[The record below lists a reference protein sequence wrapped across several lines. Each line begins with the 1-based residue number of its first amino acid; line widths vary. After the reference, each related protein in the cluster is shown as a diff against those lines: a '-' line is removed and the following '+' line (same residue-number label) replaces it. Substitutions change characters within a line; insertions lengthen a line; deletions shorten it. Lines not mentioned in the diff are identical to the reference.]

1 MKFEMSK
8 TWWMALQAMRQVWFV
23 ASLYCVA
30 AIMTALLGIMA
41 DPLIPDSL
49 QDIIGRSAV
58 NSLLTIIASSMLSVL
73 VFSLNTLVQASTA
86 AASNA
91 TPRAVGTLLQDRI
104 AQSALSTFLG
114 AFIFSLVGLIALN
127 TSLYGGGGRMILFL
141 VTIVVIVLIVVT
153 LLRWINYLGHLGQ
166 VTKTISQVESAACP
180 SMENYRRAPYL
191 HAHPQEGPIPHGLVM
206 IEHDQIGYLR
216 FIDVP
221 ALDDIADRLEA
232 NIHVFE
238 RPGAFVTPGRHI
250 AGIAL
255 PDGGAIDEETRETLR
270 GAFTIGNARSYDQ
283 DPLYG
288 LTVLSQIAMRA
299 LSPGI
304 NDPGTAIDVIGNLVR
319 IMASGK
325 KAKADVHH
333 GRVFIPAIET
343 DDFFDA
349 AFTGISRD
357 GADKVEVG
365 LRLQHAFESLSLL
378 PFAGYGEHAR
388 GYSAQ
393 ALERARKML
402 DFENDIKRLEASARK
417 GRLLP

>member
-8 TWWMALQAMRQVWFV
+8 TWWMVLQAMRQVWFV
-23 ASLYCVA
+23 ATLYCFA
-30 AIMTALLGIMA
+30 AVLTALLGIMT
-41 DPLIPDSL
+41 DPLIPDDL
-49 QDIIGRSAV
+49 QDIIGSSAV

-104 AQSALSTFLG
+104 AQWALSTFLG

-127 TSLYGGGGRMILFL
+127 TSLYGGGGRLILFL

-153 LLRWINYLGHLGQ
+153 MLRWINYLGHLGQ
-166 VTKTISQVESAACP
+166 VTKTISQVESASCP
-180 SMENYRRAPYL
+180 SMEHYRRAPYL
-191 HAHPQEGPIPHGLVM
+191 HARPQEGPVPHGLSM

-255 PDGGAIDEETRETLR
+255 PDGSAIDDETREALR
-270 GAFTIGNARSYDQ
+270 GAFTIGNDRSYDQ

-304 NDPGTAIDVIGNLVR
+304 NDPGTAIDVIGNIVR

-325 KAKADVHH
+325 KAEAEVYH

-365 LRLQHAFESLSLL
+365 MRLQHAFESLSLL
-378 PFAGYGEHAR
+378 PFVGYGECAR
-388 GYSAQ
+388 DYSAQ

-402 DFENDIKRLEASARK
+402 DFDNDIKRLEASARK
-417 GRLLP
+417 GRLSP

>member
-8 TWWMALQAMRQVWFV
+8 TWWMVLQAMRQVWFV

-41 DPLIPDSL
+41 DPLIPDDL
-49 QDIIGRSAV
+49 QDIIGSSAV

-127 TSLYGGGGRMILFL
+127 TSLYGGGGRLILFL
-141 VTIVVIVLIVVT
+141 VTIAVIVLIVVT

-180 SMENYRRAPYL
+180 SMEHYRRAPYL
-191 HAHPQEGPIPHGLVM
+191 HARPQKDKRPDGLSM

-250 AGIAL
+250 AGIEL
-255 PDGGAIDEETRETLR
+255 PGGGAIDEETREALR

-325 KAKADVHH
+325 QAEADVHH

-378 PFAGYGEHAR
+378 PFAGYGECAR
-388 GYSAQ
+388 DHSAR

-417 GRLLP
+417 SRLTD

>member
-1 MKFEMSK
+1 MSK
-8 TWWMALQAMRQVWFV
+8 RLWMALQAMRQVWFI
-23 ASLYCVA
+23 ATLYCIA
-30 AIMTALLGIMA
+30 AVLTALLGIMA
-41 DPLIPDSL
+41 DPVIPEDL

-58 NSLLTIIASSMLSVL
+58 DSLLTIIASSMLSVL

-91 TPRAVGTLLQDRI
+91 TPRAVGTILQDRT

-127 TSLYGGGGRMILFL
+127 TSLYGGGGRLVLFV
-141 VTIVVIVLIVVT
+141 VTIGVIVLIVVT

-166 VTKTISQVESAACP
+166 VTKTITQVESAASP
-180 SMENYRRAPYL
+180 SMEAYRAAPCL
-191 HAHPQEGPIPHGLVM
+191 HARTQQGSLPDGLVM
-206 IEHDQIGYLR
+206 IEHDEIGYLR

-221 ALDDIADRLEA
+221 ALNDIAEELDADIYVLE
-232 NIHVFE
+232 
-238 RPGAFVTPGRHI
+238 RTGTFVTPGRHI
-250 AGIAL
+250 AGLAL
-255 PDGGAIDEETRETLR
+255 QSGAKVDEETLNAVHE
-270 GAFTIGNARSYDQ
+270 AFTIGAARSYDQ

-319 IMASGK
+319 IMAAGTPGE
-325 KAKADVHH
+325 AEVHYE
-333 GRVFIPAIET
+333 RVVMPRIET

-378 PFAGYGEHAR
+378 PFPGYGESAR
-388 GYSAQ
+388 IYSAQ
-393 ALERARKML
+393 ALERARAML
-402 DFENDIKRLEASARK
+402 DFENDIKRLEAMARK
-417 GRLLP
+417 GRLTD